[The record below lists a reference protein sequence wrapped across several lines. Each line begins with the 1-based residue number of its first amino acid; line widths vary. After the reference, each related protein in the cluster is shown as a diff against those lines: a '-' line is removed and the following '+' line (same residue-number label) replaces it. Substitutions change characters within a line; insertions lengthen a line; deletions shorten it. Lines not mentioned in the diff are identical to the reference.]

1 MKVPAAHPRRQH
13 QPWADGAPT
22 TELYHQ
28 FNQNRKQREAMQA
41 NLQDEADLQAL
52 DNTLNKRPRP

>member
-13 QPWADGAPT
+13 QPWADGTRTA
-22 TELYHQ
+22 ELYLQ

-41 NLQDEADLQAL
+41 NLQDEADLQAPE
-52 DNTLNKRPRP
+52 NTLNKRPRP